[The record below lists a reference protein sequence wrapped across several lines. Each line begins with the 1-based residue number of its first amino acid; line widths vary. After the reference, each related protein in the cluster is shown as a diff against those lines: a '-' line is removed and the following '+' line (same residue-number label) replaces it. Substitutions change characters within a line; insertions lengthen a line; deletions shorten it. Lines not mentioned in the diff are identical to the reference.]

1 MLVTVP
7 SGFELRQYN
16 PEECTLK
23 HCVSTPALA
32 GPLTTSWSVTFMSL
46 ELSLLVSLT
55 WNGFSFPHPSRSNP
69 THRAQPR
76 SWLFS
81 EAFATAYRDPIFH
94 SPPSPSAPHTRTVT
108 GHLIFSCF
116 VLMSLLFYNA
126 SILAL
131 QNHKLNG
138 QFLHIAGLL
147 LISLNK

>member
-1 MLVTVP
+1 MHTKTLCVNPRFGWAPDHFLVRDLHVPGAVTVI
-7 SGFELRQYN
+7 
-16 PEECTLK
+16 
-23 HCVSTPALA
+23 
-32 GPLTTSWSVTFMSL
+32 
-46 ELSLLVSLT
+46 VSLT
-55 WNGFSFPHPSRSNP
+55 WNGFSFPHLSRSNP

-116 VLMSLLFYNA
+116 VLMSLLFHNA